1 VSYFLKQLGSHV
13 LQNDV
18 LARFDNSHAGDW
30 SEWPQELRVREV
42 PGMANTER
50 TDQQATPTKTKTPA
64 ELSASAKKAWETR
77 RRNASAESRSV
88 HVGGEATA
96 TVVPC
101 VDLER
106 LQKAKE
112 FVLACG
118 GIENA
123 IAAIEG
129 LKRLQIGG

>member
-1 VSYFLKQLGSHV
+1 
-13 LQNDV
+13 
-18 LARFDNSHAGDW
+18 
-30 SEWPQELRVREV
+30 
-42 PGMANTER
+42 MAKTER
-50 TDQQATPTKTKTPA
+50 TDQQAAPTKTKTPA

-77 RRNASAESRSV
+77 RRNASTEAGSV
-88 HVGGEATA
+88 QGDKAPATA
-96 TVVPC
+96 VPC